1 MAQCDASVLPEY
13 VYAIQ
18 GRCMSKLKLG
28 RWRGSVSK
36 LVSRYTT
43 PYGSDFDMTL
53 FQTTDSVAAEKQLFQ
68 IVKPHHWSHEL
79 NNVEALLSGIW
90 CGVLFAQC
98 VIHRHADQEC
108 SKAGQ
113 GREQSQGGRGGA
125 SCKAKRAV
133 T

>member
-79 NNVEALLSGIW
+79 YNVEALLSGIW
-90 CGVLFAQC
+90 CGVLFA
-98 VIHRHADQEC
+98 
-108 SKAGQ
+108 
-113 GREQSQGGRGGA
+113 
-125 SCKAKRAV
+125 
-133 T
+133 